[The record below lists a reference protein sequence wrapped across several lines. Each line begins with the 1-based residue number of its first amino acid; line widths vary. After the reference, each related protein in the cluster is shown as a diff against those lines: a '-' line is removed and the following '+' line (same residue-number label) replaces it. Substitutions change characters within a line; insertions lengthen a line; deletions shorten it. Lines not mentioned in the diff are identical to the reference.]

1 MITTP
6 PKQSILS
13 ILVVATFL
21 LATLPSKSL
30 AFSTHTTKIQQ
41 QSPSL
46 VTKRYITTKIYS
58 TPTDDDDDDDDDD
71 GDFPLDDGGDGD
83 FIFSAPSLG
92 INIGAELG
100 PLTPEEAAAIKAE
113 ASAMI
118 EDTFAQR
125 LEEIEDVKR
134 AANRRFEEDKRNFA
148 FESERRAEK
157 ATEDLMKKI
166 DRMSNDFLDKN
177 EALRMGTKMAAR
189 ADQESAIRGV
199 GVDVGSWG
207 RLSDGREVL
216 TAAGGAVGGA
226 ALLLGSVDSAV
237 QEAEKKRKEKVKEQ
251 EKDATGK
258 GGVMMDVEDDMKVF
272 DDVENRILIIADDQ
286 KDKSTKKLLD
296 RFESLISEAFKS
308 NIILNRMSPSS
319 NIPIGG
325 LNAQTVIIVATALND
340 KSSSESILGRLLK
353 RTAQPGGK
361 FGIPPSHIVCIS
373 TLGTER
379 TETFPYSM
387 QNLMGGK
394 LDKRRDIEES
404 IVRIVR
410 GRNPGVQVPL
420 DYTIFKIGD
429 VTEDAKSK
437 KEPFMIRP
445 GDCLDGTVGVEA
457 AAQTLMQA
465 VAFQPAA
472 RNATLSVVGGLE
484 DGEDAVTDEMWD
496 DSFLRLDGPELLR
509 IESLASSGDGN
520 INLIFDELS
529 EYIREWSAMF
539 EGGAKGT
546 GLTTPV
552 TVSESTLQ
560 PSASE
565 RVVARSGVKISF
577 KSTNTGAAYMSADE
591 ERAAERERSGG
602 ASSSTPSKKKP
613 KKEGGVEV
621 LVEKTMSGELRVRAR
636 RCDMADDTILKEL
649 SEGVILKKLE
659 KGVNV
664 WMGQQ

>member
-30 AFSTHTTKIQQ
+30 AFSTHTTKIQR

-71 GDFPLDDGGDGD
+71 GYFPLDDGGDGD

-189 ADQESAIRGV
+189 ADQESAIRGE

-258 GGVMMDVEDDMKVF
+258 GGVMMDVEDDMKMF

-286 KDKSTKKLLD
+286 KDKSTKK
-296 RFESLISEAFKS
+296 
-308 NIILNRMSPSS
+308 
-319 NIPIGG
+319 
-325 LNAQTVIIVATALND
+325 
-340 KSSSESILGRLLK
+340 
-353 RTAQPGGK
+353 
-361 FGIPPSHIVCIS
+361 
-373 TLGTER
+373 TLG
-379 TETFPYSM
+379 
-387 QNLMGGK
+387 
-394 LDKRRDIEES
+394 
-404 IVRIVR
+404 
-410 GRNPGVQVPL
+410 
-420 DYTIFKIGD
+420 
-429 VTEDAKSK
+429 
-437 KEPFMIRP
+437 
-445 GDCLDGTVGVEA
+445 
-457 AAQTLMQA
+457 
-465 VAFQPAA
+465 
-472 RNATLSVVGGLE
+472 
-484 DGEDAVTDEMWD
+484 
-496 DSFLRLDGPELLR
+496 
-509 IESLASSGDGN
+509 
-520 INLIFDELS
+520 
-529 EYIREWSAMF
+529 
-539 EGGAKGT
+539 
-546 GLTTPV
+546 
-552 TVSESTLQ
+552 
-560 PSASE
+560 
-565 RVVARSGVKISF
+565 
-577 KSTNTGAAYMSADE
+577 
-591 ERAAERERSGG
+591 
-602 ASSSTPSKKKP
+602 
-613 KKEGGVEV
+613 
-621 LVEKTMSGELRVRAR
+621 
-636 RCDMADDTILKEL
+636 
-649 SEGVILKKLE
+649 
-659 KGVNV
+659 
-664 WMGQQ
+664 